1 VLRSWNAQAACREPP
16 GRSERPREIEKC
28 SGRSE
33 TDPPAALKLTHPGTT
48 AGADG
53 VPAIATGPTGKGPPF
68 GIGLGNREL
77 IAEVEFMV
85 RCPRKAVATV

>member
-1 VLRSWNAQAACREPP
+1 
-16 GRSERPREIEKC
+16 
-28 SGRSE
+28 
-33 TDPPAALKLTHPGTT
+33 
-48 AGADG
+48 